1 MIGINLLVI
10 GFDDDDLSIYRR
22 LFLVRVDGVRFRL
35 WLLIGLNYYI
45 DWLRIIGNEF
55 LIFII
60 FF

>member
-1 MIGINLLVI
+1 MLVI